1 MKEIRFGIIGC
12 GLMGREF
19 GSAALRWQ
27 HLTQPSARPVI
38 VAACSGRMQSTEWF
52 RDLGTVD
59 QYTTDY
65 RELLARDDIDAIYC
79 AVPHNLH
86 RDMYIDIIRSG
97 KALMAEKPF
106 GMDLEAN
113 TAILAAI
120 KAHPD
125 VFVRCSSEYPF
136 FPASWQL
143 AKWIEEGKFG
153 RILEVRAGFNH
164 CSDMD
169 LNKPI
174 NWKRMAH
181 INGEYGCMGDLGL
194 HIQHIPFRMGF
205 IPKNVYARLS
215 NYVTERFDGKGGRV
229 PCDTWDNAMML
240 CDATNRAGD
249 DFPIYFETKRMK
261 PGSTNEWYL
270 EVYGLNCAARYTTD
284 DPTAFHYTESW
295 GKEQAWCRIDIGFKP
310 QFPTVTG
317 GIFQFGFTDSILQMW
332 AAFVEEYCGRD
343 VAFGCARPEE
353 TRLSHLLQTAA
364 LESNRRKAVVALEE
378 VAL

>member
-1 MKEIRFGIIGC
+1 
-12 GLMGREF
+12 MGREF
-19 GSAALRWQ
+19 GSAVLRWH
-27 HLTQPSARPVI
+27 HLTQPSAKPVI
-38 VAACSGRMQSTEWF
+38 VSASSGRLHSTEWF

-65 RELLARDDIDAIYC
+65 RELLARDDINAVYC

-106 GMDLEAN
+106 GRDLEAN
-113 TAILAAI
+113 TAILAVCRE
-120 KAHPD
+120 HPE

-143 AKWIEEGKFG
+143 TKWIEAGKFG

-169 LNKPI
+169 LDKPI
-174 NWKRMAH
+174 NWKRMAR

-205 IPKNVYARLS
+205 IPKNVYACLS
-215 NYVTERFDGKGGRV
+215 NYVTERSDASGARV

-249 DFPIYFETKRMK
+249 EFPIYFDTKRMK

-270 EVYGLNCAARYTTD
+270 EVYGLDCAARYTTD
-284 DPTAFHYTESW
+284 DPNAFHYTESW

-332 AAFVEEYCGRD
+332 AAFVEEFCGNA

-353 TRLSHLLQTAA
+353 TRLSHLLHTAA
-364 LESNRRKAVVALEE
+364 LKSNRRKAVVALSE
-378 VAL
+378 VES